1 MTESSGLPGAASPR
15 AAWTQLA
22 RTAALLVPPLGRLLR
37 QRDRLRT
44 TCHRLREE
52 RDRACRERD
61 TFRAERDALVLS
73 VADPGPG
80 AARPPAA
87 ETTGGHEP
95 DLQYLFVLTY
105 GRSGSTLLQNLLNA
119 IPGVLVRGEN
129 HGVLYELYRF
139 HSKVLHHRDRLARPE
154 PLPPFHPWWGIDG
167 YPEAEALAGMRRLV
181 LDTLIRPRP
190 DSRIVGFKEISWP
203 EEDLADYVAFLRRLF
218 PGARFVF
225 NTRDLADVARS
236 KWWATMPDAPQRLA
250 RIERRMSEVVESLGD
265 AAVRVHYDD
274 YCADPETLRPLH
286 TWLGGEFDAE
296 RVRTVMAV
304 RHSY

>member
-1 MTESSGLPGAASPR
+1 M
-15 AAWTQLA
+15 
-22 RTAALLVPPLGRLLR
+22 PPLRRLVQ

-61 TFRAERDALVLS
+61 TFQVERDALVLS
-73 VADPGPG
+73 VAGPG
-80 AARPPAA
+80 REDRALGAEIVGEKEPAL
-87 ETTGGHEP
+87 E
-95 DLQYLFVLTY
+95 YLFVLTY
-105 GRSGSTLLQNLLNA
+105 GRSGSTLLQNLLNS

-139 HSKVLHHRDRLARPE
+139 HSKVLHHRDRLARPL

-167 YPEAEALAGMRRLV
+167 YPEEEALAGMRRLV

-190 DSRIVGFKEISWP
+190 DSRIVGFKEITWP
-203 EEDLADYVAFLRRLF
+203 EEDLAEYVAFLRRLF

-225 NTRDLADVARS
+225 NTRNLADVARS
-236 KWWATMPDAPQRLA
+236 KWWATMPDAAERLA
-250 RIERRMSEVVESLGD
+250 RIEQRMTEVVAGLGD

-274 YCADPETLRPLH
+274 YCADPDALRPMH
-286 TWLGGEFDAE
+286 CWLGGEFDPE

>member
-1 MTESSGLPGAASPR
+1 MTENEGFPGNRPPTRVTSR
-15 AAWTQLA
+15 LA
-22 RTAALLVPPLGRLLR
+22 RRAALLVPPIGHLVE

-61 TFRAERDALVLS
+61 TLRAERDALVLS
-73 VADPGPG
+73 VAGPG
-80 AARPPAA
+80 REERSPGAGSAA
-87 ETTGGHEP
+87 EEEP
-95 DLQYLFVLTY
+95 ALEYLFVLTY
-105 GRSGSTLLQNLLNA
+105 GRSGSTLLQNLLNS

-139 HSKVLHHRDRLARPE
+139 HHKVLHHRDRLARPQ

-167 YPEAEALAGMRRLV
+167 YPEEEALAAMRRLV

-190 DSRIVGFKEISWP
+190 DSRIVGFKEITWP
-203 EEDLADYVAFLRRLF
+203 DEDLAEYVAFLRRLF

-236 KWWATMPDAPQRLA
+236 KWWATMPDAAERLA
-250 RIERRMSEVVESLGD
+250 RTEKRMSEVVDGLGD

-274 YCADPETLRPLH
+274 YCADPEALRPMH
-286 TWLGGEFDAE
+286 RWLGGEFDAE
-296 RVRTVMAV
+296 RIRTVMAV